1 MDPNEP
7 DLEALDEAQYLL
19 ERMLEM
25 AERSASDD
33 CPDTSRPRLQKGF
46 KMLQGLLGTD
56 YATFAE
62 FVSKYSFEDI
72 SAMK

>member
-1 MDPNEP
+1 MDQNEF

-33 CPDTSRPRLQKGF
+33 CPDASRARLQKGF
-46 KMLQGLLGTD
+46 EVLQGLVDQAMERFYRGET
-56 YATFAE
+56 AE
-62 FVSKYSFEDI
+62 
-72 SAMK
+72 

>member
-1 MDPNEP
+1 MDQNEM

-33 CPDTSRPRLQKGF
+33 CEDAGRARLQKGF
-46 KMLQGLLGTD
+46 EVLRGLVDEAMERFQSGRT
-56 YATFAE
+56 AE
-62 FVSKYSFEDI
+62 
-72 SAMK
+72 